1 MARENA
7 IKVEGIVMEVLPNG
21 TYRVKL
27 ANGHRVLAF
36 LTGKARLNFGRL
48 APCERV
54 MLEMSPYDL
63 SQGRII
69 PEAENLGHGAG

>member
-7 IKVEGIVMEVLPNG
+7 IKVEGVVMEVLPNG
-21 TYRVKL
+21 TYRVNL

-48 APCERV
+48 APGDRV

-69 PEAENLGHGAG
+69 AEKI

>member
-1 MARENA
+1 
-7 IKVEGIVMEVLPNG
+7 MEVLPNG
-21 TYRVKL
+21 TYRVNL

-48 APCERV
+48 APGDRV

-69 PEAENLGHGAG
+69 AEKI

>member
-7 IKVEGIVMEVLPNG
+7 IKVEGVVMEVLPNG
-21 TYRVKL
+21 TYRVNL

-48 APCERV
+48 APSERV

-63 SQGRII
+63 SEGRII
-69 PEAENLGHGAG
+69 VETETREV